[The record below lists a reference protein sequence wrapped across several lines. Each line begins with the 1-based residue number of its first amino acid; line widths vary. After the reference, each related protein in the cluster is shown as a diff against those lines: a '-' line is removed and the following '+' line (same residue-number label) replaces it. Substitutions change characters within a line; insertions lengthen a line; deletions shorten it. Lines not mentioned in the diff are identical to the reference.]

1 MTFNYALSSWLLPP
15 TSLIAATLIGVLML
29 RRRRRIMGLVLIV
42 GSQLLLLAL
51 STPVVANA
59 LVRTLE
65 PPPASI
71 EQIKRAQAIV
81 VLGGGRN
88 LGSPEWGGE
97 TVNDYTLRRARYGA
111 RLARETGLP
120 LYVSGGKPGGG
131 ELAEGTMMNELFTR
145 EFNVPVKWIDAAAE
159 TTREQALIAAQ
170 ELRPQRVSRV
180 ALVTDAVHMPRAQR
194 AFELAGLA
202 VIPAPTGYS
211 AQRPFAPYQLI
222 PGPVALL
229 HSHIAL
235 REWASQL
242 HYHVLH
248 LID

>member
-1 MTFNYALSSWLLPP
+1 MTFNYALSSLLLPP
-15 TSLIAATLIGVLML
+15 TSLIALTIIGVFALKW
-29 RRRRRIMGLVLIV
+29 RRAFGLVLIV

-51 STPVVANA
+51 SMPLFANA
-59 LVRTLE
+59 LVRSLE
-65 PPPASI
+65 PTPASI
-71 EQIKRAQAIV
+71 DQIKRAQAIV

-88 LGSPEWGGE
+88 LGAPEWGGE

-120 LYVSGGKPGGG
+120 VYVSGGKPTGGQ
-131 ELAEGTMMNELFTR
+131 LAEGTLMRELIAR
-145 EFNVPVKWIDAAAE
+145 EFNVQVKWVEATSE
-159 TTREQALIAAQ
+159 TTREQAQITAQ
-170 ELRPQRVSRV
+170 DLRPQQISRV

-202 VIPAPTGYS
+202 VIGAPTGYT

-222 PGPVALL
+222 PNPVALL
-229 HSHIAL
+229 HSHVAL

-242 HYHVLH
+242 HYHALALV
-248 LID
+248 D

>member
-1 MTFNYALSSWLLPP
+1 MTFNYALSSVLLPP
-15 TSLIAATLIGVLML
+15 TSLIALTLLGVLML
-29 RRRRRIMGLVLIV
+29 KRRRTTGVTLIV
-42 GSQLLLLAL
+42 CSQVLLAAL
-51 STPVVANA
+51 STPLVANA
-59 LVRTLE
+59 LGRSLE
-65 PPPASI
+65 PPPVLI

-97 TVNDYTLRRARYGA
+97 TVNDYTLRRTRYGA

-120 LYVSGGKPGGG
+120 VYVSGGKPAGGQ
-131 ELAEGTMMNELFTR
+131 LAEGTLMRELMAR
-145 EFNVPVKWIDAAAE
+145 EFNEPVKWVDAAAE
-159 TTREQALIAAQ
+159 TTREQALIVARDLKAQ
-170 ELRPQRVSRV
+170 QIGRI

-202 VIPAPTGYS
+202 VISAPTGYT

-222 PGPVALL
+222 PGPAALR
-229 HSHIAL
+229 HSHVAL

-242 HYHVLH
+242 HYHFLALV
-248 LID
+248 D

>member
-1 MTFNYALSSWLLPP
+1 MTFNYALSSLLLPP
-15 TSLIAATLIGVLML
+15 TSLIALTLLGVLML
-29 RRRRRIMGLVLIV
+29 KGRRMAGVTLIV
-42 GSQLLLLAL
+42 CSQVSLLAL

-59 LVRTLE
+59 LVRSLE
-65 PPPASI
+65 PPPVVI

-97 TVNDYTLRRARYGA
+97 TVNDYTLRRTRYGA

-120 LYVSGGKPGGG
+120 VYVSGGKPSGGQ
-131 ELAEGTMMNELFTR
+131 LAEGTLMSELMAR
-145 EFNVPVKWIDAAAE
+145 EFNEPVKWVDAAAE
-159 TTREQALIAAQ
+159 TTREQALIVAQ
-170 ELRPQRVSRV
+170 DLKAQQIGRI

-202 VIPAPTGYS
+202 VISAPTGYT

-222 PGPVALL
+222 PGPTALRD
-229 HSHIAL
+229 SHVAL
-235 REWASQL
+235 REWVSQL
-242 HYHVLH
+242 HHHVLA
-248 LID
+248 LVD

>member
-1 MTFNYALSSWLLPP
+1 VTFNYALSNLLLPP
-15 TSLIAATLIGVLML
+15 TSLIALTIIGALAL
-29 RRRRRIMGLVLIV
+29 RRRRAFGMVLIV

-51 STPVVANA
+51 SMPVIANS
-59 LVRTLE
+59 LVRSLE
-65 PPPASI
+65 PPPVSI
-71 EQIKRAQAIV
+71 GELKRAQAIV

-88 LGSPEWGGE
+88 LGAPEWGGE

-120 LYVSGGKPGGG
+120 VYVSGGKPTGGQF
-131 ELAEGTMMNELFTR
+131 AEGTLMRELLAL
-145 EFNVPVKWIDAAAE
+145 ELNSPVKWVEVTSE
-159 TTREQALIAAQ
+159 TTREQAQMAAQ
-170 ELRPQRVSRV
+170 DLKPQQISRV

-202 VIPAPTGYS
+202 VIGAPTGYT

-222 PGPVALL
+222 PGPIALRE
-229 HSHIAL
+229 SHVAL

-242 HYHVLH
+242 HHHALALV
-248 LID
+248 D

>member
-1 MTFNYALSSWLLPP
+1 VTFNYALSSVLLPP
-15 TSLIAATLIGVLML
+15 TSLIALTLLGVLML
-29 RRRRRIMGLVLIV
+29 KRRRTTGLTLIV
-42 GSQLLLLAL
+42 CSQVLLAAF
-51 STPVVANA
+51 SMPVVANA
-59 LVRTLE
+59 LGRSLE
-65 PPPASI
+65 PPPVLI

-97 TVNDYTLRRARYGA
+97 TVNDYTLRRTRYGA

-120 LYVSGGKPGGG
+120 VYVSGGKPTGGQ
-131 ELAEGTMMNELFTR
+131 LAEGTLMRELMAR
-145 EFNVPVKWIDAAAE
+145 EFNEPVKWVDAAAE
-159 TTREQALIAAQ
+159 TTREQALIVARDLKAQ
-170 ELRPQRVSRV
+170 QIGRI

-202 VIPAPTGYS
+202 VISAPTGYT

-222 PGPVALL
+222 PGPAALR
-229 HSHIAL
+229 HSHVAL

-242 HYHVLH
+242 HYHFLALV
-248 LID
+248 D

>member
-1 MTFNYALSSWLLPP
+1 MTFNYALSSFLLPP
-15 TSLIAATLIGVLML
+15 TSLIALTLLGVLML
-29 RRRRRIMGLVLIV
+29 KRRQLAGVTLIV
-42 GSQLLLLAL
+42 CSQVLLLAL
-51 STPVVANA
+51 SMPVVANA
-59 LVRTLE
+59 LVRLLE
-65 PPPASI
+65 PPPVLI

-97 TVNDYTLRRARYGA
+97 TVNDYTLRRTRYGA

-120 LYVSGGKPGGG
+120 VYVSGGKPTGGQ
-131 ELAEGTMMNELFTR
+131 LAEGTLMRELMAR
-145 EFNVPVKWIDAAAE
+145 EFNESVKWVDAAAE
-159 TTREQALIAAQ
+159 TTREQALIVAQ
-170 ELRPQRVSRV
+170 DLKAQQIGRI

-202 VIPAPTGYS
+202 VITAPTGYT

-222 PGPVALL
+222 PGPAALL
-229 HSHIAL
+229 HSHVAL

-242 HYHVLH
+242 HYHILALV
-248 LID
+248 D

>member
-1 MTFNYALSSWLLPP
+1 MTFNYTLSSLLLPP
-15 TSLIAATLIGVLML
+15 TSLIALTIIGAIALK
-29 RRRRRIMGLVLIV
+29 RRRAFGLVLTV

-51 STPVVANA
+51 SLPVVANA
-59 LVRTLE
+59 LVRSLE
-65 PPPASI
+65 PLPASI
-71 EQIKRAQAIV
+71 DQIKRAQAIV

-88 LGSPEWGGE
+88 LGAPEWGGE

-111 RLARETGLP
+111 RLARESGLP
-120 LYVSGGKPGGG
+120 VYVSGGRPTGGQ
-131 ELAEGTMMNELFTR
+131 LAEGTLMRELIAR
-145 EFNVPVKWIDAAAE
+145 EFNSPVKWVEAASE
-159 TTREQALIAAQ
+159 TTREQALMAAQ
-170 ELRPQRVSRV
+170 DLKPQQISRI

-202 VIPAPTGYS
+202 VTPAPTGYT

-222 PGPVALL
+222 PGPAALL

-242 HYHVLH
+242 HHYVLAMVE
-248 LID
+248 

>member
-1 MTFNYALSSWLLPP
+1 MTFNYALSSVLLPP
-15 TSLIAATLIGVLML
+15 TSLIALTLLGVLML
-29 RRRRRIMGLVLIV
+29 KRRRTTGVTLIV
-42 GSQLLLLAL
+42 CSQLLLAAL

-59 LVRTLE
+59 LGRSLE
-65 PPPASI
+65 PPPVLI

-120 LYVSGGKPGGG
+120 VYVSGGKPTGGQ
-131 ELAEGTMMNELFTR
+131 LAEGTLMRELMAR
-145 EFNVPVKWIDAAAE
+145 EFNEPVKWVDAAAE
-159 TTREQALIAAQ
+159 TTREQALIVARDLKAQ
-170 ELRPQRVSRV
+170 QIGRI

-202 VIPAPTGYS
+202 VISAPTGYT

-222 PGPVALL
+222 PGPAALR
-229 HSHIAL
+229 HSHVAL

-242 HYHVLH
+242 HYHFLALV
-248 LID
+248 D

>member
-1 MTFNYALSSWLLPP
+1 MTFNYALSSVLLPP
-15 TSLIAATLIGVLML
+15 TSLIALTLLGVLML
-29 RRRRRIMGLVLIV
+29 KRRRTTGVTLIV
-42 GSQLLLLAL
+42 CSQLLLAAL

-59 LVRTLE
+59 LGRSLE
-65 PPPASI
+65 PPPVLI

-88 LGSPEWGGE
+88 LASPEWGGE
-97 TVNDYTLRRARYGA
+97 TVNDYTLRRTRYGA

-120 LYVSGGKPGGG
+120 VYVSGGKPTGGQ
-131 ELAEGTMMNELFTR
+131 LAEGTLMRELMAR
-145 EFNVPVKWIDAAAE
+145 EFNEPVKWVDAAAE
-159 TTREQALIAAQ
+159 TTREQALVVARDLKAQ
-170 ELRPQRVSRV
+170 QIGRI

-202 VIPAPTGYS
+202 VISAPTGYT

-222 PGPVALL
+222 PGPAALRQ
-229 HSHIAL
+229 SHVAL

-242 HYHVLH
+242 HYHFLALV
-248 LID
+248 D

>member
-1 MTFNYALSSWLLPP
+1 VTFNYALSSLLLPP
-15 TSLIAATLIGVLML
+15 TSLIALTMLGVLML
-29 RRRRRIMGLVLIV
+29 KRRRVIGLVLIA

-51 STPVVANA
+51 SMPVTANA

-65 PPPASI
+65 PPPVEI
-71 EQIKRAQAIV
+71 EEVKRAQAIV

-88 LGSPEWGGE
+88 RGSPEWGGE

-111 RLARETGLP
+111 GLAREIGLP
-120 LYVSGGKPGGG
+120 LYVTGGKPDGGRVT
-131 ELAEGTMMNELFTR
+131 EGTLMHELITY
-145 EFNVPVKWIDAAAE
+145 EFNVPVKWVDAVAE
-159 TTREQALIAAQ
+159 TTREQAQIAAQ
-170 ELRPQRVSRV
+170 DLRHQQISHI

-202 VIPAPTGYS
+202 VIAAPTGYS

-229 HSHIAL
+229 HSHVAL
-235 REWASQL
+235 REWASLL
-242 HYHVLH
+242 HHHVLT
-248 LID
+248 LVD